1 MLHVSDVV
9 NKDGKTKTKTKY
21 SRQNWGT
28 WTIVPHVSAMSSTK
42 MATFPRASPTSTM
55 LATWDQTYFNDIFQ
69 IYVNVIQIFEYFSN
83 IWIFLRYFN
92 IFQIF
97 QYFSDISICF
107 SYMFITNLGKVS
119 DFTSLAFFL
128 SLWMRAKS
136 MLSLQSLCHIYCCL
150 LGNLVFVLKIFNH
163 QCIWMDRRWKYAFIE
178 NNCLCNEYTS
188 YLSFSLNR
196 QNFWRIKF
204 TPKNANSSC

>member
-1 MLHVSDVV
+1 MSDVV
-9 NKDGKTKTKTKY
+9 NKDGKTKTNDL
-21 SRQNWGT
+21 RQNWGT

-119 DFTSLAFFL
+119 DFTSFAFFL

-150 LGNLVFVLKIFNH
+150 LGNLVFVWKISNY
-163 QCIWMDRRWKYAFIE
+163 QCHGVDRWWRYAFIE
-178 NNCLCNEYTS
+178 NNCLSIWILCNEQYFTFTMWKESTS
-188 YLSFSLNR
+188 SQYSLDEERKVLS
-196 QNFWRIKF
+196 
-204 TPKNANSSC
+204 